1 MVDLST
7 PEKRASH
14 DLELGRKYPY
24 HGKQPTDWAEAA
36 ALAICASL
44 CDRRGIKQEMRDLDQ
59 DVTEE
64 IVETFA
70 AIIRV
75 ALAQNGSNK

>member
-7 PEKRASH
+7 PEKRAKH

-24 HGKQPTDWAEAA
+24 HGKQPKDWAEAA

-44 CDRRGIKQEMRDLDQ
+44 CDRRGIKHEMRETDE
-59 DVTEE
+59 DVREE
-64 IVETFA
+64 IIESFA

-75 ALAQNGSNK
+75 AESERESP

>member
-1 MVDLST
+1 MRT
-7 PEKRASH
+7 PEDRARH
-14 DLELGRKYPY
+14 DLEFGCKYPY
-24 HGKQPTDWAEAA
+24 HGKPPKDWAESA

-59 DVTEE
+59 EVTEE
-64 IVETFA
+64 IVESFA

-75 ALAQNGSNK
+75 AFAQNESGNSP

>member
-1 MVDLST
+1 MVDVST
-7 PEKRASH
+7 PELRAEH
-14 DLELGRKYPY
+14 DLDLGRKYPY

-44 CDRRGIKQEMRDLDQ
+44 CDRRGIKQEMRDTDQ
-59 DVTEE
+59 DVKEE
-64 IVETFA
+64 IIESFA

-75 ALAQNGSNK
+75 ALGKSE